1 MKQKLIGGA
10 ILAAILGLGL
20 GARKGYVEIEV
31 RGCEKAIISSLESQ
45 YGEIPD
51 DVKAKVLGE
60 VSQECRKV
68 L

>member
-10 ILAAILGLGL
+10 ILAALLAIGFG
-20 GARKGYVEIEV
+20 GRTAYVEIEI
-31 RGCEKAIISSLESQ
+31 RGCQKAIISSLEAQ

-51 DVKAKVLGE
+51 DIKAKVLGE